1 MKHKHIARNNEINIT
16 TRTDKFVI
24 TSQTCVPC
32 ETSQTYR
39 EYFVNFLYCTIAAKL
54 LKMTLYI
61 VKHSNKTVLMAAQ
74 LKSISVLLLMH

>member
-1 MKHKHIARNNEINIT
+1 MSLVKLRKPIANT
-16 TRTDKFVI
+16 LLT
-24 TSQTCVPC
+24 
-32 ETSQTYR
+32 
-39 EYFVNFLYCTIAAKL
+39 FLHCTIAAKL